1 MFRQLSTLVRPT
13 AASVEPAPE
22 SAELKRIAGM
32 IADQQR
38 AFDTS
43 IAELVGE
50 LRGVKEQLTRVSLRE
65 SQLRAILQA
74 DVEQQRY
81 YERLDGILREKR
93 IAKQFRAAM
102 DAAVLVT
109 DPFPY
114 AIVENLFPPLFYKAL
129 IAGIPPAELFE
140 DNAANH
146 QQLPVPFALAPMFS
160 RRVWKFMVKVA
171 DEIMMPAILEKF
183 RPALEPWIA
192 ENWPQLAGN
201 PLGAPMDLH
210 STGGRIMK
218 RTRGYNIPP
227 HRDPKWG
234 FITCLMYLAK
244 PGDLETWGTSLY
256 AVDEDK
262 EARGALPHWINAST
276 CRLVR
281 EVPFKA
287 NSALIFLNSNGAHG
301 ASIPE
306 DAEPSNLERYAYQF
320 RIGPIRD
327 SIKALM
333 DMLPAER
340 RPMWA
345 GKIEY

>member
-1 MFRQLSTLVRPT
+1 
-13 AASVEPAPE
+13 
-22 SAELKRIAGM
+22 
-32 IADQQR
+32 
-38 AFDTS
+38 
-43 IAELVGE
+43 
-50 LRGVKEQLTRVSLRE
+50 
-65 SQLRAILQA
+65 
-74 DVEQQRY
+74 
-81 YERLDGILREKR
+81 
-93 IAKQFRAAM
+93 
-102 DAAVLVT
+102 VLVT

-262 EARGALPHWINAST
+262 EARGALPHWINASS

-287 NSALIFLNSNGAHG
+287 NSALMFLNSNGAHG

>member
-22 SAELKRIAGM
+22 SVELKRIAGM
-32 IADQQR
+32 LADQQR

-81 YERLDGILREKR
+81 FDRLDGILREKR

-183 RPALEPWIA
+183 RPALEPWIG

>member
-32 IADQQR
+32 LADQQR

-50 LRGVKEQLTRVSLRE
+50 LRGVKEQLTRVALRE

-81 YERLDGILREKR
+81 YDRLDGILREKR

-160 RRVWKFMVKVA
+160 RRVWRFMVKVA

>member
-32 IADQQR
+32 LADQQR

-50 LRGVKEQLTRVSLRE
+50 LRGVKEQLARVSLRE

-81 YERLDGILREKR
+81 LDRLDGILREKR

-306 DAEPSNLERYAYQF
+306 DAEPPNLERYAYQF

-345 GKIEY
+345 GKIDY